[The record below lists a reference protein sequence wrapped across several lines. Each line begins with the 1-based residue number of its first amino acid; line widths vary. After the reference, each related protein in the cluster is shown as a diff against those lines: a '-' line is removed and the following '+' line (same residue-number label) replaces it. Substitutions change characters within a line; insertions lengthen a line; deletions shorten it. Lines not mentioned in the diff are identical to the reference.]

1 MGSYLDTINTQPVE
15 AQEKPKSYLDLIN
28 NPEPNREVQQLNY
41 DKEIDKLPVFLN
53 TSDKYTLNPA
63 QYQKTFQTDFQAG
76 LSQFLQGIDQTQKS
90 VSVYELNNAQYTINK
105 NIDNRKEAAAKLGVN
120 SSEYQQYLQQLDQED
135 ADAQKKIEEYQSD
148 INNQNKQV
156 ANNPTDEIY
165 LLKEA
170 VTQAQGGDAKLW
182 DSIKYTMPN
191 MMGSSVSL
199 MGQTLAAT
207 FGTGLIKSIVKNTGA
222 SMVLGPEA
230 APFVAG
236 GTALLSG
243 LSMISY
249 GANLETKAEIGGQI
263 EQAQQIL
270 LDKYMETN
278 HLVDESQVPEEI
290 KRQIQMQSMKGTE
303 NLYWEQMAGLT
314 TLNTLTALIAPLST
328 LGKGFNVLGKVGTAI
343 EDVTQFN
350 KYTRAATTLGKTYV
364 DYLGEKQEE
373 GFQYASE
380 KRQLDGVLG
389 IGDYTNKKFIQ
400 NLGEDYWDSASSL
413 AYIPGVNLRPGGK
426 YANDMQFQFSEDAG
440 GLLGAMTG
448 FVSGGINIVKDIN
461 KYKATNKELQNK
473 GVINI
478 DDKVFRFKDQIYA
491 KNFENNTL
499 HFLLE
504 GVRNLTVAKDE
515 KGLPYLTKQQ
525 ADSEIKNITTAFD
538 NYTKV
543 KEHLDNLPLDKY
555 LYNSKE
561 QKQKLNQLK
570 SDLFQTVQQVVR
582 HQDTLNKLNL
592 EKEALKVNNLSD
604 LSSFQINDLT
614 DLIEKNNQLIDNVE
628 KSGLVTPGISKRLD
642 FIRDNVKNLIKAKDL
657 LLKENKENGIKI
669 IEQPLTIDQ
678 SNKNAEIVKT
688 SQFLKESE
696 LNYQGLLK
704 VKTNKDLEKYFK
716 DIETENKEVA
726 DKHESLLK
734 ETDESLK
741 QLPEELVNDNII
753 SKNSTLHPL
762 LALQLAKIG
771 KLSTTNSD
779 KLKGLDRREFPI
791 HVISQELLKFI
802 SPSTNPNTTTQQ
814 VANEIIN
821 HLLKTAKSAGEI
833 QGDLTDIQFFSF
845 INNKTDLSPELQ
857 KELETWKAEEA
868 DRQAKAEQERLAN
881 IKKNNE
887 ERKVTALSKINE
899 INTNQKEFSFNGQGI
914 YTSIEVLSDS
924 LETSLPVK
932 LKAKTGEDLQIDLL
946 AKTGHYNNYSL
957 LFPVNTNGINQ
968 VIEVPTTNES
978 FSSKLPDTDGYS
990 AFTNGIGDD
999 TIGIN
1004 YNLANQIEFIRET
1017 KVNDSGSTFRVIKY
1031 DENGYPE
1038 PDFNHASAKINHE
1051 ALSNFIKNLPSI
1063 DEVTVKIVE
1072 NYFNDLT
1079 EDEKAKLKKVEDL
1092 YGKENIT
1099 PLGIY
1104 DKDNNLLGYIPLP
1117 KESSFNKSTQILQ
1130 DESREKL
1137 LALRKDILTKLKN
1150 NELVTLKVD
1159 KDKTNTGN
1167 PTYRLV
1173 RNLDTNNP
1181 NSIEEYDVF
1190 EKFKNIDFGIGAYN
1204 SNTNKFEV
1212 FHSNT
1217 DAKAIESNLQNIDA
1231 TEHFHSDNPDELK
1244 SKNKLLFAYIRDL
1257 TGNFTPTD
1265 IFIPFLSKADSTQLT
1280 TTIMDMMRRG
1290 EGDRIIET
1298 EMNKLVFSTGKFD
1311 NTYHSVVVIQRAKD
1325 NNKYTLEFKRGY
1337 KTVRTLNITTQF
1349 LEMDKSSDRYQSEIA
1364 EISKELEKYR
1374 YNINFEEF
1382 RTSPEAYKG
1391 KLLTNLIQNSD
1402 LHPEYTGE
1410 YGKQFFSEA
1419 QVAYV
1424 DPLVDNTQK
1433 EVETSQLTASEILNQ
1448 RVDDDWA
1455 NNINNFG
1462 DDFKVEI
1469 TPWTTQTEKENK
1481 ESVDSWMKTNL
1492 PGLNESLLKD
1502 IYSFTN
1508 RGQAVFGVFR
1518 HMISIVGEDAP
1529 LGVRYHEAFHGV
1541 FQFLLNDKERNS
1553 VLSEAKEKYG
1563 KKLTDKQLEEKLADE
1578 FMDYKLMAFEPKGI
1592 KGWIK
1597 WLFDKL
1603 IQHITAWGLYGDKT
1617 QQVFAKINTGKYAKE
1632 SLKYKLQPNV
1642 LSVEQ
1647 SKILNDY
1654 YPDVEHKV
1662 IPFWSHERKQRSIP
1676 QMAQHIIQG
1685 IVKLKDISSIKGAD
1699 GKVNITPKQIQ
1710 GLFDEIAQNYST
1722 GYQLYSSGKI
1732 SAGLK
1737 QVVDSNVYYE
1747 KDGDTFKPKLQPNVR
1762 EEIEKYLRIFNINI
1776 KNNTIEYSQ
1785 ITNDLLNDL
1794 DDVDAEGNETKDH
1807 NNTWMQINAINSTSF
1822 RVKML
1827 LAGINRFDS
1836 KGKIVNDPI
1845 FKLVPLYE
1853 NFIKI
1858 YNRVRREVQNIPDP
1872 KEIEQKLIELA
1883 KTDKQFEQILA
1894 KYNEQ
1899 NIWVKSDFITSI
1911 TNELHKDKRILIK
1924 KKGNSFERKI
1934 VVSNN
1939 TGSFFNDTK
1948 EWRFNHFEL
1957 ASPFSLFKEKD
1968 VPNTGKL
1975 NNFSKILLSKDN
1987 PFKQGTDADKI
1998 KNFLDKF
2005 GIIISEEG
2013 LNQMAIK
2020 INEGNENFLTHISKA
2035 IESIK
2040 SGKYQH
2046 YNEAIYFYAKF
2057 DQIYKDSLIAS
2068 SYKNIKGDAVFAE
2081 NRWTPLSKIWYNI
2094 IGKNKKDYIDNLVQ
2108 TDPIYKYN
2116 NILTFLTSKPDSLTA
2131 NLELLS
2137 MGGMTYDSF
2146 QNGRTFTDSH
2156 ELDNLIQ
2163 FITYFQNKGSDSR
2176 DNKEFGTF
2184 RNTVPADKTIQYMF
2198 TLPKYNTTL
2207 EKGRINFKSS
2217 EAIMDLYYKQIAS
2230 EAERIIQFSNKD
2242 FRDKFSNNSI
2252 FFTPHKDIYG
2262 VSRNSCDQ
2270 FHGISELNTKGILDE
2285 ILKLNPSSPDFLDQI
2300 KGITEL
2306 NSVLQDTLQKDVDSI
2321 MTILKDNNLDIV
2333 LGEPDLIQLITD
2345 YTLNSQINYLDLH
2358 TLFNG
2363 DLAQMPQAQK
2373 RSYGSGA
2380 LLSTLNMTEN
2390 IKVLGVTAGDIKLQ
2404 RLLKYDVITVHH
2416 LREGMKGDLMASL
2429 NANPILKSLYESN
2442 PEIKKNKDEELESI
2456 IDSYYPR
2463 TRINKEGIV
2472 EFANSDKDST
2482 ETKVTDSIVYVS
2494 DKFMKKLQIAN
2505 GKWDTSLQETYKKFG
2520 KTPTDKEHGANITV
2534 WKPFYHGTNYNDKN
2548 GKSRLDI
2555 IKSSVITLNENLVK
2569 GNPFL
2574 ENMYKVLTNE
2584 DNKVDMIVTKDAF
2597 KGDIPNLHEINQFNV
2612 NSDFNP
2618 DNIIDLDPKFF
2629 GDQTDN
2635 PDHGLDTEGFG
2646 RLQLDAT
2653 FASTIP
2659 EDIKIGDKDS
2669 DEVIRDINTLQAEH
2683 PQEGLNLLNRIK
2695 TTDLKAYNT
2704 LIKEETIKR
2713 GVTEAVENSLKINE
2727 DTGQFE
2733 MPFNFTTKSADLNY
2747 MIMSSYAKNSVRMGV
2762 SGGKLVQ
2769 IPSIGFNGN
2778 TTRDY
2783 NEADIKQRLLDNGV
2797 SPENA
2802 EIALQKLIQLKK
2814 SLRNIRLENGQVE
2827 YAEALITATSSNF
2840 YKKDKN
2846 GTYTLKEISELS
2858 DNEKKQLEIL
2868 GNRVPYEGLH
2878 SLMPM
2883 KVIGFLPAEYGSII
2897 VLPYDVTTQMG
2908 SDFDLDSVY
2917 FRSYSTYKDEK
2928 GETQLYTYSKGKK
2941 TLDERYN
2948 QYIKWLTTKHPLGRE
2963 VLKSLGLRLSE
2974 NKLKGFEEDL
2984 ETVETEIDTAEG
2996 LGINDETLRDL
3007 NINAEDIY
3015 AKIEKIEK
3023 FKENF
3028 PKLLIKEL
3036 KAKGLIVNKKDFG
3049 DTNNPD
3055 AIANELLK
3063 NYMKTL
3069 KHPAML
3075 YHMTRPSGFQ
3085 ELVDVHQDIMNYKSK
3100 SKNRFFSVAGQV
3112 DMEKTSHTG
3121 MILKAM
3127 AASNVTSH
3135 GRAIIMKLTSNNP
3148 LLVAFKPKEEVV
3160 PYKSLSNQYNKDG
3173 IFIADEIGAEL
3184 AAIMDDLKKQRLADL
3199 NINST
3204 TMQFLNI
3211 MIRKGIGLKNALY
3224 IINHPSM
3231 VEFAEKEALNTMMF
3245 KVDGKEQFNIF
3256 DRLAALNKE
3265 IYELGQKINEDKFIK
3280 MAESLGQSKN
3290 YKLYLQSIIYETK
3303 YNDKEKL
3310 AALDDKNLFYFKFNS
3325 FKILSEYLNSKKDS
3339 SELTLFNRANS
3350 AIKTLPGNIESAKI
3364 TSDLINDLTNMLTPV
3379 IGENYGVIKTTSPDG
3394 YVIPYKSNIT
3404 GDPSLYPVL
3413 YSAQNALDSAI
3424 NTIFDNTSYR
3434 SDLYNDISNRIE
3446 AQIVKTNKS
3455 FLSNSENANLV
3466 KLRQAIKSYINQYIL
3481 LNHSDFFSDVK
3492 TREQQKDF
3500 LLRNRNLTLRF
3511 LNLKQIEVV
3520 KRDPFFSLLDAKLS
3534 IENTDQDGLSVITT
3548 KFSGLDKAS
3557 ENEVTDSL
3565 DFWLDHNNILNLS
3578 KAKTPEEKEN
3588 WPKIFEEVHQ
3598 VAKDLIK
3605 YDLITTGWKYSPRS
3619 LTKIINPEF
3628 FENIGLMDQIKFV
3641 NNQLNSN
3648 NTIFDNNE
3656 LKENIIRAFRSNKQH
3671 FDLFPALKLDAF
3683 AITDDITTLMTN
3695 STNKQYVL
3703 GTNEQGIMFA
3713 SAITVKVN
3721 QKELYLKTDDIE
3733 ENGKIV
3739 GAIYKKGNPTGNRY
3753 YLENHLDNMET
3764 ILNYTT
3770 LAADT
3775 DNEAVTDTQ
3784 DMEFEEGGFQNV
3796 PDDTNFNEE
3805 GLQTVSDNN
3814 EMQPVDITTLSA
3826 FNQTPTQVVDINK
3839 KIEETK
3845 FDDDSNSNIT
3855 PCSL

>member
-1 MGSYLDTINTQPVE
+1 MPTFLDAIDNNIISKEPV
-15 AQEKPKSYLDLIN
+15 KSNSFLDLLPGYTPTNSIN
-28 NPEPNREVQQLNY
+28 DKIHETTDLYNNVNLNSV
-41 DKEIDKLPVFLN
+41 EGL
-53 TSDKYTLNPA
+53 TLNPNM
-63 QYQKTFQTDFQAG
+63 YETIFQSQAG
-76 LSQFLQGIDQTQKS
+76 DMWNSFKKGIDETQIANYQYGLSK
-90 VSVYELNNAQYTINK
+90 AQN
-105 NIDNRKEAAAKLGVN
+105 NIDQNEKQKRRDAIELGVN
-120 SSEYQQYLQQLDQED
+120 SPEYLANVQKYNLENSEYQKIVDNY
-135 ADAQKKIEEYQSD
+135 QKKINS
-148 INNQNKQV
+148 NQQ
-156 ANNPTDEIY
+156 EILNEPISKLY
-165 LLKEA
+165 SYKEA
-170 VTQAQGGDAKLW
+170 MTQAKGGDASLW
-182 DSIKYTMPN
+182 DSIKYTMPS
-191 MMGSSVSL
+191 MMGSSASL
-199 MGQTLAAT
+199 MGLSIATT
-207 FGTGLIKSIVKNTGA
+207 FGTGLVQKMATNALKS
-222 SMVLGPEA
+222 SVLGPEA
-230 APFVAG
+230 SAFMAAG
-236 GTALLSG
+236 
-243 LSMISY
+243 
-249 GANLETKAEIGGQI
+249 
-263 EQAQQIL
+263 
-270 LDKYMETN
+270 
-278 HLVDESQVPEEI
+278 
-290 KRQIQMQSMKGTE
+290 
-303 NLYWEQMAGLT
+303 
-314 TLNTLTALIAPLST
+314 TALIAGLSLAAVNAEMETQSELGGQIIEAQAALKDKYIQEHGLQDESQIPEDALRDIRIQSMVGIDKIHAEQVVALTGMNALEALITPLST
-328 LGKGFNVLGKVGTAI
+328 FGAGFKVAKIFDTAAKY
-343 EDVTQFN
+343 N
-350 KYTRAATTLGKTYV
+350 KFTRAASTVGKLYI
-364 DYLGEKQEE
+364 DSILESQEE
-373 GFQYASE
+373 GYQFTSE
-380 KRQLDGVLG
+380 KSQMDAVMGK
-389 IGDYTNKKFIQ
+389 GDYINKSFIRGLAD
-400 NLGEDYWDSASSL
+400 NYWDSASSL
-413 AYIPGVNLRPGGK
+413 TLPGTKLSGNGK
-426 YANDMQFQFSEDAG
+426 YKDDKMFQFSEDSG
-440 GLLGAMTG
+440 GLMGAMFG
-448 FVSGGINIVKDIN
+448 FASGGISIVRDIN
-461 KYKATNKELQNK
+461 KYRETNKELQDK
-473 GVINI
+473 GIVNI
-478 DDKVFRFKDQIYA
+478 DDKVYRFKDQVYA
-491 KNFENNTL
+491 KHFENNSVE
-499 HFLLE
+499 FLLE
-504 GVRNLTVAKDE
+504 GVRNLMNSKDE
-515 KGLPYLTKQQ
+515 KGIPYLTKEEGEK
-525 ADSEIKNITTAFD
+525 EIKNITTAFD
-538 NYTKV
+538 KYLLVKKHIDALPMTKV
-543 KEHLDNLPLDKY
+543 FWNDP
-555 LYNSKE
+555 
-561 QKQKLNQLK
+561 KQREKVNALK
-570 SDLFQTVQQVVR
+570 SNLLTTTLAITR
-582 HQDTLNKLNL
+582 HQENLTKLIGEKELIKNSNLHNIDSNNINDLSDLIKKNTLLLEALQESEVKTDDYKSRINNISNTIKSLNKLKESSIKLL
-592 EKEALKVNNLSD
+592 EDAGLSFKEEEVSLEHSG
-604 LSSFQINDLT
+604 
-614 DLIEKNNQLIDNVE
+614 KNV
-628 KSGLVTPGISKRLD
+628 
-642 FIRDNVKNLIKAKDL
+642 
-657 LLKENKENGIKI
+657 
-669 IEQPLTIDQ
+669 
-678 SNKNAEIVKT
+678 EIVKEEDVLHQHKEHYQKLVKIRT
-688 SQFLKESE
+688 PKDMEDFFTNIEKEKEGVEEAQDKLNTLINESHTKLPGELVKDGIISENSPLNAKLAYQLAKYGGLDTKESDKLQH
-696 LNYQGLLK
+696 LNK
-704 VKTNKDLEKYFK
+704 
-716 DIETENKEVA
+716 
-726 DKHESLLK
+726 
-734 ETDESLK
+734 
-741 QLPEELVNDNII
+741 LVYPDNII
-753 SKNSTLHPL
+753 SK
-762 LALQLAKIG
+762 ALIQFTDENINPSQRLREAAQKKI
-771 KLSTTNSD
+771 
-779 KLKGLDRREFPI
+779 
-791 HVISQELLKFI
+791 
-802 SPSTNPNTTTQQ
+802 
-814 VANEIIN
+814 NEILSN
-821 HLLKTAKSAGEI
+821 TKSSKDI

-868 DRQAKAEQERLAN
+868 DRQIKTEQERLAN
-881 IKKNNE
+881 IKRDNE
-887 ERKVTALSKINE
+887 ERKTNALNKVSE
-899 INTNQKEFSFNGQGI
+899 INTNQKEFSFNNQGV
-914 YTSIEVLSDS
+914 YTSIEILSKD

-932 LKAKTGEDLQIDLL
+932 LKAKNGEDLQIDLMD
-946 AKTGHYNNYSL
+946 KTGHYNNYSL

-990 AFTNGIGDD
+990 VFTNGIGDD
-999 TIGIN
+999 VIGIN
-1004 YNLANQIEFIRET
+1004 YNLANQIEFVRIT

-1031 DENGYPE
+1031 DENGFPE
-1038 PDFNHASAKINHE
+1038 PDFNHSSAKINHE
-1051 ALSNFIKNLPSI
+1051 ALGNFIKNLPSI
-1063 DEVTVKIVE
+1063 DEVIVKIVD
-1072 NYFNDLT
+1072 NYFNDLS
-1079 EDEKAKLKKVEDL
+1079 EDEKAKLKKIEEL

-1104 DKDNNLLGYIPLP
+1104 DKDSNLLGYIPLP

-1137 LALRKDILTKLKN
+1137 LALRKHILTKLNN
-1150 NELVTLKVD
+1150 NESVTLKVD

-1173 RNLDTNNP
+1173 KNLNTNDP
-1181 NSIEEYDVF
+1181 NSISEYDVF
-1190 EKFKNIDFGIGAYN
+1190 EKFKDIDFGIGAYN

-1217 DAKAIESNLQNIDA
+1217 DSKTIESSLQNTDA

-1244 SKNKLLFAYIRDL
+1244 SKNKLLFAYIKDL

-1265 IFIPFLSKADSTQLT
+1265 VFIPFLSKEDSKQLT

-1290 EGDRIIET
+1290 ENDRIIEA
-1298 EMNKLVFSTGKFD
+1298 EMNKLIFSTGKFD
-1311 NTYHSVVVIQRAKD
+1311 NTYHSVVLIQRAKD
-1325 NNKYTLEFKRGY
+1325 NSKYTLEFKRGY
-1337 KTVRTLNITTQF
+1337 KTIRTLNITTQF
-1349 LEMDKSSDRYQSEIA
+1349 LELAQNSDRYQSEIA
-1364 EISKELEKYR
+1364 EIRKELEQYR

-1382 RTSPEAYKG
+1382 KSNPESYKG
-1391 KLLTNLIQNSD
+1391 KLLTNLIQNSN

-1433 EVETSQLTASEILNQ
+1433 VENAASDLQSTVTNILNQ
-1448 RVDDDWA
+1448 RVEDWSDD
-1455 NNINNFG
+1455 INNFG
-1462 DDFKVEI
+1462 DDFKREVA
-1469 TPWTTQTEKENK
+1469 PWTTQTEKENK

-1502 IYSFTN
+1502 VYSFTN

-1518 HMISIVGEDAP
+1518 HMISIIGEDAP

-1541 FQFLLNDKERNS
+1541 FQFLLSDTERNNI
-1553 VLSEAKEKYG
+1553 LKEARDKYG
-1563 KKLTDKQLEEKLADE
+1563 KTLTDKQLGEELADE
-1578 FMDYKLMAFEPKGI
+1578 FMKYKLMAFEPKGI

-1617 QQVFAKINTGKYAKE
+1617 QQIFAKINTGKYAKE

-1654 YPDVEHKV
+1654 YPDVEHKT
-1662 IPFWSHERKQRSIP
+1662 IPFWSHERKQRNIP

-1685 IVKLKDISSIKGAD
+1685 IIKLKDISSIKGAD
-1699 GKVNITPKQIQ
+1699 GKVNITPTQIEE
-1710 GLFDEIAQNYST
+1710 LFDEVAKNYST

-1747 KDGDTFKPKLQPNVR
+1747 KNGDTFKPKLQPNVR
-1762 EEIEKYLRIFNINI
+1762 EEIEKYLRIFNIII

-1785 ITNDLLNDL
+1785 IINDLLNDL
-1794 DDVDAEGNETKDH
+1794 DDSDAEGNETKDH

-1827 LAGINRFDS
+1827 LAGINRFDA
-1836 KGKIVNDPI
+1836 KGNIIKDPI
-1845 FKLVPLYE
+1845 FKVVPLYE
-1853 NFIKI
+1853 NFIKM

-1872 KEIEQKLIELA
+1872 KAIEQKLIELA

-1911 TNELHKDKRILIK
+1911 ANELHEDERILIK
-1924 KKGNSFERKI
+1924 KKGDSFERKI

-1939 TGSFFNDTK
+1939 TGSFFNDQK
-1948 EWRFNHFEL
+1948 EWKTNHFAL
-1957 ASPFSLFKEKD
+1957 DSPFSLFIEKD
-1968 VPNTGKL
+1968 KPNTGKL
-1975 NNFSKILLSKDN
+1975 NNFSKILLQKDN
-1987 PFKQGTDADKI
+1987 PFKPGTTSESIQK
-1998 KNFLDKF
+1998 FLDKF

-2013 LNQMAIK
+2013 INQMAIK
-2020 INEGNENFLTHISKA
+2020 INEGNEEFLKHINKA

-2046 YNEAIYFYAKF
+2046 YNEAIYFFAKF
-2057 DQIYKDSLIAS
+2057 DQIYKNSLIS
-2068 SYKNIKGDAVFAE
+2068 STYKNIKGDAVYAE

-2094 IGKNKKDYIDNLVQ
+2094 IGTNKKYYIENLVQ

-2116 NILTFLTSKPDSLTA
+2116 NILTFLSSKPDSLTEHFK
-2131 NLELLS
+2131 LKS
-2137 MGGMTYDSF
+2137 MGGLTFNSF
-2146 QNGRTFTDSH
+2146 RNGRTFTESH

-2163 FITYFQNKGSDSR
+2163 FITYFQNKG
-2176 DNKEFGTF
+2176 NKEFGTF

-2198 TLPKYNTTL
+2198 TLPKYSTTL
-2207 EKGRINFKSS
+2207 EKGKINFKAS

-2242 FRDKFSNNSI
+2242 FRDKFSSNSI
-2252 FFTPHKDIYG
+2252 FFTSHKDIYG
-2262 VSRNSCDQ
+2262 VSRSSCDQ
-2270 FHGISELNTKGILDE
+2270 FHGISELNTKEILDE
-2285 ILKLNPSSPDFLDQI
+2285 ILKLDPASQDFLDKI
-2300 KGITEL
+2300 KGINEL
-2306 NSVLQDTLQKDVDSI
+2306 NTVLQDTLQKDVDKI
-2321 MTILKDNNLDIV
+2321 MTTLKDNNLDKV

-2390 IKVLGVTAGDIKLQ
+2390 IKVLGVTDGNIKYHRLFKEDTKTIEHLQ
-2404 RLLKYDVITVHH
+2404 TK
-2416 LREGMKGDLMASL
+2416 LREDLMTSL

-2456 IDSYYPR
+2456 IEAYYP
-2463 TRINKEGIV
+2463 TNDKE
-2472 EFANSDKDST
+2472 A
-2482 ETKVTDSIVYVS
+2482 TKVTDSIVYVS

-2534 WKPFYHGTNYNDKN
+2534 WKPFYHGINFNSKT

-2584 DNKVDMIVTKDAF
+2584 ENKVDMVVTKDAF

-2612 NSDFNP
+2612 NSDFNS
-2618 DNIIDLDPKFF
+2618 DNIIELDPKFF

-2659 EDIKIGDKDS
+2659 EGIKIGDRDS
-2669 DEVIRDINTLQAEH
+2669 EEVIRDINILQAEH

-2695 TTDLKAYNT
+2695 TTDLKVYNT
-2704 LIKEETIKR
+2704 LMRDETIKR
-2713 GVTEAVENSLKINE
+2713 GVTEAVENSLKIND

-2733 MPFNFTTKSADLNY
+2733 IPFNFTTKSADLTY

-2769 IPSIGFNGN
+2769 IPSIGFNGQSP
-2778 TTRDY
+2778 RDY
-2783 NEADIKQRLLDNGV
+2783 NETDIKQRLLDNGV

-2814 SLRNIRLENGQVE
+2814 SLRNIKLENGQIE
-2827 YAEALITATSSNF
+2827 YAECLITATSSNF

-2846 GTYTLKEISELS
+2846 GTYILKEISELS

-2883 KVIGFLPAEYGSII
+2883 RVIGFLPAEYGSII

-2941 TLDERYN
+2941 TLDKRYN
-2948 QYIKWLTTKHPLGRE
+2948 QYIKWLTTEHPLGRE
-2963 VLKSLGLRLSE
+2963 VLKSLGLKLLE
-2974 NKLKGFEEDL
+2974 GKLKNLEEDL
-2984 ETVETEIDTAEG
+2984 SNAENELDTSEG
-2996 LGINDETLRDL
+2996 LGFSEEQLLELNDKANT
-3007 NINAEDIY
+3007 IY
-3015 AKIEKIEK
+3015 SNIEKIEK

-3036 KAKGLIVNKKDFG
+3036 KSKGLLVNKKEFG

-3063 NYMKTL
+3063 NYMETL

-3075 YHMTRPSGFQ
+3075 YHMMRPSGFQ

-3135 GRAIIMKLTSNNP
+3135 GRAIIMKLVSNNP
-3148 LLVAFKPKEEVV
+3148 LLVAFKPKDEVV
-3160 PYKSLSNQYNKDG
+3160 AYNSLSNQYNKDG

-3231 VEFAEKEALNTMMF
+3231 VDFAEKEALNTMMF
-3245 KVDGKEQFNIF
+3245 KTDTKERFNIF
-3256 DRLAALNKE
+3256 DKLAALNKE

-3280 MAESLGQSKN
+3280 MAESLGQNKN
-3290 YKLYLQSIIYETK
+3290 YKLYLQSIIYETR
-3303 YNDKEKL
+3303 YNDKDKL
-3310 AALDDKNLFYFKFNS
+3310 TALDDKNLFYFKFNS
-3325 FKILSEYLNSKKDS
+3325 YKILSEYLNSKKDG
-3339 SELTLFNRANS
+3339 SEITLFNRANS
-3350 AIKTLPGNIESAKI
+3350 NIKTLPGNIEAAQI
-3364 TSDLINDLTNMLTPV
+3364 NSDLINDLTNMLSLG
-3379 IGENYGVIKTTSPDG
+3379 IIKTTTPNG
-3394 YVIPYKSNIT
+3394 YIIPYKANIT
-3404 GDPSLYPVL
+3404 GKPDLYPVL

-3424 NTIFDNTSYR
+3424 STVLSNTSYK
-3434 SDLYNDISNRIE
+3434 SDFYTDISNRIE
-3446 AQIVKTNKS
+3446 AQIIKTNKS
-3455 FLSNSENANLV
+3455 FLSNSETANLI

-3481 LNHSDFFSDVK
+3481 LSHSDFFSDVK

-3500 LLRNRNLTLRF
+3500 LMRNRNLILRF
-3511 LNLKQIEVV
+3511 FNIKQIEVV
-3520 KRDPFFSLLDAKLS
+3520 KRDPFFSLIDAKLS
-3534 IENTDQDGLSVITT
+3534 IEGIDQDGLNIITT

-3557 ENEVTDSL
+3557 ENDVTDSL

-3588 WPKIFEEVHQ
+3588 WPKIFEEVHK
-3598 VAKDLIK
+3598 VATDLVK

-3628 FENIGLMDQIKFV
+3628 FESIGLIDQVKFV
-3641 NNQLNSN
+3641 NTQLNN
-3648 NTIFDNNE
+3648 NNAIFDNNE
-3656 LKENIIRAFRSNKQH
+3656 LKESIIRAFKSNKQH

-3683 AITDDITTLMTN
+3683 AITDDINTLMTN

-3703 GTNEQGIMFA
+3703 GANEQGIMFA
-3713 SAITVKVN
+3713 SAITVKIN
-3721 QKELYLKTDDIE
+3721 EKELYLKTDDVE

-3739 GAIYKKGNPTGNRY
+3739 GAIYKKGNPTGNKY

-3764 ILNYTT
+3764 ILNYTN
-3770 LAADT
+3770 LAQDTNNEAIT
-3775 DNEAVTDTQ
+3775 DNQE
-3784 DMEFEEGGFQNV
+3784 MEFEESGFQTL

-3805 GLQTVSDNN
+3805 GLQTISESN
-3814 EMQPVDITTLSA
+3814 EVTPIDASTLSFFPKQEA
-3826 FNQTPTQVVDINK
+3826 IKQPIVK
-3839 KIEETK
+3839 ESKEE
-3845 FDDDSNSNIT
+3845 DDSIIINSNEFQDFQKEELAKDPTLSQETILDYFKR
-3855 PCSL
+3855 CKR